1 MTHTRSAGGVGLFKA
16 SVIRYLLTTVLAV
29 VCLAPMAGSA
39 TEFELARIAAQLN
52 QLSSQLAHQLRY
64 TNGYGNVRLS
74 AERLAREAVQLVNAI
89 RRNRSNSYIR
99 SEFKD
104 ISRRYHNLEDDFLR
118 ANRSNHD
125 PGLFQAV
132 GFISN
137 LYSNLSDEFY
147 YTNHLEPPPP
157 VYYYNAPIVSR
168 HVVPPAIGGR
178 GDADRQQQAS
188 GKRDRRDYGR
198 ISASRSLDF
207 DHRSAVLD
215 RQVSN
220 AANSRRLNN
229 VNSRRNTTAAAADR
243 GRNANSRQ
251 EISGRNQSVTPHRG
265 RSIGVGG
272 GRSETRRRNQFE

>member
-1 MTHTRSAGGVGLFKA
+1 MTHTRSTEDVSLFKA
-16 SVIRYLLTTVLAV
+16 SVIRHLLSAVLAV

-74 AERLAREAVQLVNAI
+74 AERLAREAAKLVNAI

-125 PGLFQAV
+125 PRLFQDL

-147 YTNHLEPPPP
+147 YTNHLEQPPP
-157 VYYYNAPIVSR
+157 VYYYNVPIVSGR
-168 HVVPPAIGGR
+168 AVPPALR
-178 GDADRQQQAS
+178 GQGNAHPGRQQQHAN

-220 AANSRRLNN
+220 DANSRRLNN
-229 VNSRRNTTAAAADR
+229 VNTRR
-243 GRNANSRQ
+243 ANSRQ
-251 EISGRNQSVTPHRG
+251 ELSGRNQSVTPRRG
-265 RSIGVGG
+265 RSIGTGG
-272 GRSETRRRNQFE
+272 DRAETRRLNQFE